1 MNYCQ
6 RFANE
11 TRKPNDCTES
21 HCGASDMGNYEYAL
35 GAPGKRASLYVR
47 VSTDKQT
54 VENQVA
60 RLTEVAKGRGW
71 EIVATFDDA
80 GISGAKERKDRPGLG
95 NSLTPQRQPA
105 N

>member
-1 MNYCQ
+1 
-6 RFANE
+6 
-11 TRKPNDCTES
+11 
-21 HCGASDMGNYEYAL
+21 MGNYEYAL

-71 EIVATFDDA
+71 EIVATFNDA
-80 GISGAKERKDRPGLG
+80 GISGAKERKDRPGLDQDA
-95 NSLTPQRQPA
+95 QRRQQGQI
-105 N
+105 